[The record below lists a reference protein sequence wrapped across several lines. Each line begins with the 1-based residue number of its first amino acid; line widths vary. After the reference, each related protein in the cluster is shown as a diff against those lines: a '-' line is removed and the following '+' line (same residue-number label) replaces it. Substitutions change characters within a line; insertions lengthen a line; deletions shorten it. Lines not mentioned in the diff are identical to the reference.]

1 MANNCG
7 KIRIWYI
14 FFCVVYIFK
23 DMLRLREIT
32 HKDADGKTGNW
43 SKTSF
48 ALHDENFVWKM
59 LCKFLA
65 RKDWAAVPSITMP
78 IS

>member
-1 MANNCG
+1 
-7 KIRIWYI
+7 
-14 FFCVVYIFK
+14 
-23 DMLRLREIT
+23 MLRLREIT